1 MAFNIKNVLT
11 EDELRI
17 TKKMRDN
24 GAYDWTRKRKSGEED
39 YSLSMDKVVK
49 GLEKGMTRQE
59 IADELCKRKGQIL
72 YMEDLLMER
81 LEHPTLTKKEQASRN
96 IRRDLHVMSRWT
108 LMNKDASAYKSHDF
122 KKIRRI
128 LTRLET
134 NALVKEGKKN
144 GKVA

>member
-81 LEHPTLTKKEQASRN
+81 LEHPTLTKKEQEREGG
-96 IRRDLHVMSRWT
+96 IVILD
-108 LMNKDASAYKSHDF
+108 
-122 KKIRRI
+122 KKQVELIQ
-128 LTRLET
+128 
-134 NALVKEGKKN
+134 VKKEIEQ
-144 GKVA
+144 